1 MLVLG
6 IETSCDE
13 TAAAIVEDGCKIH
26 SNIIASQLRLHKKFG
41 GVVPELASRAHLQA
55 IPLILKEAY
64 EAAGAVPE
72 DIGAIAVTQG
82 PGLIGS
88 LLVGVSTA
96 KALSYVHNLP
106 LIGINH
112 LEGHIYSNFLTQ
124 GPNPPFLSLIV
135 SGGHTSLV
143 LVKDHGKYELLGA
156 TRDDA
161 AGEAYDKVGKLL
173 GLGYPGG
180 PAIDR
185 LAQKGDSQKIRFPR
199 PYLPHSFDFS
209 FSGLKTAVLYY
220 LKGDSAHFLEGKKG
234 DTYHKKGD
242 RYPSFCNSLKKGKSS
257 ILSGRSLSRQGAL
270 PVNEVADIAASF
282 QAAVVDVLVKKSL
295 SAVKK
300 TKVKKLVVGG
310 GVAANTT
317 LRRRLKEEAAEAG
330 IKVYIPPRHLSTD
343 NAAMIASAGY
353 YRFQQGCR
361 SDPLTL
367 NATAN
372 LKLS

>member
-13 TAAAIVEDGCKIH
+13 TAAAIVEDGKKIH
-26 SNIIASQLRLHKKFG
+26 SNVVASQLRIHKKFG

-55 IPLILKEAY
+55 IPIVLKEAY
-64 EAAGAVPE
+64 KNAKASPQ
-72 DIGAIAVTQG
+72 DIEVIAVTQG

-112 LEGHIYSNFLTQ
+112 LEGHIYSSFLTHAVH
-124 GPNPPFLSLIV
+124 PPFLSLIV

-143 LVKDHGKYELLGA
+143 LVKDYGKYELLGA

-185 LAQKGDSQKIRFPR
+185 LAQKGDSRRIRFPR

-220 LKGDSAHFLEGKKG
+220 LKGDSAHLLKNGEEKSAKNG
-234 DTYHKKGD
+234 DT
-242 RYPSFCNSLKKGKSS
+242 SILFCKSLKKGKGS
-257 ILSGRSLSRQGAL
+257 ILSGRSLSREGAL

-295 SAVKK
+295 KAVEK
-300 TKVKKLVVGG
+300 TKVEKLVVGG

-317 LRRRLKEEAAEAG
+317 LRRRLKEEGSKTG
-330 IKVYIPPRHLSTD
+330 IEVYIPPPHLSTD

-361 SDPLTL
+361 SDSLTL
-367 NATAN
+367 NAVAN
-372 LKLS
+372 LKL